1 LLKIV
6 ILFLLLYI
14 PQCINVKY
22 FIKNSQK
29 TFKLITSDI
38 TNSTTA
44 LQLFTNKFTGAF
56 NTIKGLPTALT
67 NKTITVGGEGY
78 TVSKSDMKS
87 LQQFVSLQE
96 QGIDPTTALG
106 QSMTGAS
113 EAAEKAA
120 KGMIDEGM
128 SAEQMTACLN
138 TARASTVALKAE
150 TIALNIGIQAAI
162 IAAVFIITKLVT
174 AYSDMAKAAA
184 EATSQY
190 KEQSSTLEEYK
201 TQITELKTALED
213 NNISYADAR
222 DKRSQLLDIQK
233 ELIDTYGVEA
243 NGIDLVNGSL
253 DEQIEKLDTLN
264 EKKVQEWKNE
274 VNKLSVGQQIEKWGG
289 AAIIA
294 LNSWLFE
301 PLNIKSL
308 QKPKG

>member
-1 LLKIV
+1 
-6 ILFLLLYI
+6 
-14 PQCINVKY
+14 
-22 FIKNSQK
+22 
-29 TFKLITSDI
+29 
-38 TNSTTA
+38 
-44 LQLFTNKFTGAF
+44 
-56 NTIKGLPTALT
+56 
-67 NKTITVGGEGY
+67 
-78 TVSKSDMKS
+78 
-87 LQQFVSLQE
+87 
-96 QGIDPTTALG
+96 
-106 QSMTGAS
+106 
-113 EAAEKAA
+113 
-120 KGMIDEGM
+120 
-128 SAEQMTACLN
+128 
-138 TARASTVALKAE
+138 
-150 TIALNIGIQAAI
+150 
-162 IAAVFIITKLVT
+162 
-174 AYSDMAKAAA
+174 MAKAAA

-201 TQITELKTALED
+201 TQITELPTALED